1 MPVRDTTTG
10 ANYEGIVKYCLERQ
24 ARLNNFTIHSQIA
37 VGFKPTK
44 GRHVVDWE
52 LVSSRDSNIR
62 GLLSCKY
69 QGVSGTA
76 EEKLPFEIIK
86 LLHTMK
92 VDTRYKHS
100 WLVMGGVGWSPG
112 MARFLH
118 EDLLRW
124 IPEMEG
130 KISICTTDQ
139 LLGANISLD
148 NR

>member
-1 MPVRDTTTG
+1 MAVRDTTTG

-24 ARLNNFTIHSQIA
+24 SLLNGFTIHPQSA

-52 LVSSRDSNIR
+52 LASLHDPNIR

-69 QGVSGTA
+69 QGVAGTA
-76 EEKLPFEIIK
+76 EEKIPFEIIK

-92 VDTRYKHS
+92 VDARYTHS

-118 EDLLRW
+118 EELEEW
-124 IPEMEG
+124 IPDMRG

-139 LLGANISLD
+139 LIGANISLD